1 MIKIND
7 YATKNNLNEWEIK
20 DLPEGDVYRL
30 DLQDL
35 GIIFA
40 LPISSSLSRKNIYIP
55 TYLSVETAKKLE
67 NIFYIFFGR
76 ANEPKVYL
84 LNCDYK
90 INYEENA
97 TGFCSIIPDWS
108 KYIAKDSAVLF
119 LNEADYLK
127 NRNLVKDKYF
137 AIQKED
143 GIDLYEI
150 NDECNVGC
158 PCCRVHLREIKKVS
172 IIIPSIHSQNIQEV
186 SDIAK
191 DLKEN
196 YGVEYVEVVAKDFF
210 LATCFTS
217 ETYLICLSNHNT
229 QSIGKQ
235 YNLHII
241 DKIIA
246 TDSTGILEPQ
256 KSERLEVIDCEE
268 FFNQVNL

>member
-7 YATKNNLNEWEIK
+7 FATKNHLNEWEIK
-20 DLPEGDVYRL
+20 DLPDGDVYAL

-40 LPISSSLSRKNIYIP
+40 LPTSLGGKKIYIP

-67 NIFYIFFGR
+67 NYLYCTYGR
-76 ANEPKVYL
+76 INEPKVYL
-84 LNCDYK
+84 LDCDYK
-90 INYEENA
+90 TGYEENATGYEENA
-97 TGFCSIIPDWS
+97 TGFCSIVPDWS

-119 LNEADYLK
+119 LNLNK
-127 NRNLVKDKYF
+127 N
-137 AIQKED
+137 QKFF
-143 GIDLYEI
+143 IKNNI
-150 NDECNVGC
+150 K
-158 PCCRVHLREIKKVS
+158 RVPSPICDWGDFTKVS
-172 IIIPSIHSQNIQEV
+172 IVSPSIHSQNIQEINN
-186 SDIAK
+186 IAK

-241 DKIIA
+241 DKIIT

-256 KSERLEVIDCEE
+256 KSERLEVIECEE